1 LPAQIEVD
9 SLIDH
14 LFRHETGK
22 MVAVLTRIFG
32 PEHIE
37 LAEDVVQDSLVE
49 GIKQWS
55 WKGIPDDPS
64 AWLFRVAKNKAIN
77 IINREKYK
85 RRYASDIIHLLQSEW
100 TVQPA
105 ADFLFSEQEILDDQL
120 RMMFTCCHPSISFD
134 SQVALI
140 LKTLCGFSI
149 PEIAKAFLTNEENI
163 SKRLV
168 RARQKIR
175 ESGIPF
181 QIPESAAIEKPL
193 NTVLEAIYLLFNEGY
208 SASTGQD
215 LIRFE
220 VCEEAIRLAGLI
232 AEHPAIH
239 DKANVHALLALM
251 QLNASRFK
259 ARLGKNGQ
267 ILTLEQ
273 QDRSQWDF
281 EMMKKGFI
289 NLDKS
294 VNGSDI
300 SIYHILASISS
311 YHCSSPD
318 YASTNWQGILSL
330 YDKLIETDH
339 SPVVLL
345 NRAVALSKVR
355 GPAEA
360 IAELEKLKNNP
371 ALKSYHL
378 FYSVQ
383 AELLLELEK
392 YPEAVAMFRSAISFS
407 SLDSEKN
414 FLENRLSACLEKIY
428 SPHVLFEDGHLSL
441 VNKTLKK

>member
-1 LPAQIEVD
+1 LPVQIEIN

-32 PEHIE
+32 PEHLD

-49 GIKQWS
+49 AIKQWS
-55 WKGIPDDPS
+55 WKGIPEDPS

-85 RRYASDIIHLLQSEW
+85 RQYASDIIHLLQSEW

-105 ADFLFSEQEILDDQL
+105 VDYLFSEQEIKDDQL
-120 RMMFTCCHPSISFD
+120 RMMFTCCHPSISYD

-175 ESGIPF
+175 ESNIPF
-181 QIPESAAIEKPL
+181 EIPDSSAIQKPL
-193 NTVLEAIYLLFNEGY
+193 HTILETIYLLFNEGY
-208 SASTGQD
+208 SASTGPD
-215 LIRFE
+215 LIRYE
-220 VCEEAIRLAGLI
+220 VCEEAIRLASLI
-232 AEHPAIH
+232 AEHPAIQ
-239 DKANVHALLALM
+239 DKTNTFALLALM

-259 ARLGKNGQ
+259 ARLGEDGQ

-281 EMMKKGFI
+281 ELMKKGFV

-294 VNGSDI
+294 VNGSGI

-311 YHCSSPD
+311 YHCSSRD

-345 NRAVALSKVR
+345 NRAVALSKVQ

-360 IAELEKLKNNP
+360 IAELEKLQNEP
-371 ALKSYHL
+371 ALKAYHL

-383 AELLLELEK
+383 AELLMELGRF
-392 YPEAVAMFRSAISFS
+392 PEAAVMFRSAIGFS
-407 SLDSEKN
+407 MLESEKK
-414 FLENRLSACLEKIY
+414 FLENRLSACSEKIY
-428 SPHVLFEDGHLSL
+428 SPNVLFDKGHLSL
-441 VNKTLKK
+441 GDKTLKK